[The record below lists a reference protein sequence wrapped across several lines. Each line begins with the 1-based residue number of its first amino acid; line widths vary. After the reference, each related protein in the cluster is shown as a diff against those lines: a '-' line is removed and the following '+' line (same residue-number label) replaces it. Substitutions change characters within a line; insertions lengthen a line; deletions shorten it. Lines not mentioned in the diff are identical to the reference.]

1 MRIFAAYV
9 HGQASALHALKLA
22 GPMGAD
28 MPVAPRGEEQ
38 SHGTE
43 LHPYA
48 RTGGPQQDP
57 DMPDWLWDIFGQDN
71 LAPGG
76 AGGQYGAETIG

>member
-1 MRIFAAYV
+1 MIKRAYDHGRRAA
-9 HGQASALHALKLA
+9 LRALKLA

-57 DMPDWLWDIFGQDN
+57 DMSDWLWNLLGQDN
-71 LAPGG
+71 PAPGG
-76 AGGQYGAETIG
+76 AGGQYGSETIG